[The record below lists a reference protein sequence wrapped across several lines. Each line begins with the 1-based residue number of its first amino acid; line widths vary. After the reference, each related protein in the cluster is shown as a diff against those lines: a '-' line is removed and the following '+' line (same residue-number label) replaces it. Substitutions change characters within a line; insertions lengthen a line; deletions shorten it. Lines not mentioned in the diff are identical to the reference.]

1 MPQVPGLLLLTKV
14 GGGSEWN
21 LFPGLWPRAP
31 NTETEMS
38 QLTSTGVPDYA

>member
-1 MPQVPGLLLLTKV
+1 MPQVPGLLLMTKV

-31 NTETEMS
+31 NTETVS
-38 QLTSTGVPDYA
+38 QLTSTGVPDYG